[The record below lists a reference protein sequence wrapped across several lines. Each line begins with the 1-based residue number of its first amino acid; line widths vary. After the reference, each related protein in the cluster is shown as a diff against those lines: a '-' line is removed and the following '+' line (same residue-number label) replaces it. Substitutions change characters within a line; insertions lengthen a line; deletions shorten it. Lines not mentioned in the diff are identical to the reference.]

1 MCERPKAAA
10 AAAMNNARHARGE
23 GKGRVEGEG
32 DLCIPRARR
41 AGADPAGL
49 FGGGGNHPKTYY
61 DASFLQLN
69 ECPVSET
76 LWQLCREFS
85 LWIYSSM
92 LACLEDRYPLLRGGF

>member
-1 MCERPKAAA
+1 MYP
-10 AAAMNNARHARGE
+10 ARAPGLTPRGCLE
-23 GKGRVEGEG
+23 VGE
-32 DLCIPRARR
+32 
-41 AGADPAGL
+41 
-49 FGGGGNHPKTYY
+49 NHPKTYY

-92 LACLEDRYPLLRGGF
+92 LACPEDRYPLLRGGF